1 MNLPSSLLRRNEV
14 LSLQQFRP
22 VDDAGHCEQC
32 ECISTKDVYT
42 TGQTPAKG
50 PPPRI
55 RTPSNTAIAWSSI
68 RAIAWPAVISFISAS
83 AGFVYGSSNGSR
95 QTLLTLEHKNIPRS
109 QPPEERQGSA
119 PSCGGSGTGD
129 ASYDLPLHVGALII
143 VLFVSSTACA
153 FPMLALKFRQ
163 LRIPP
168 VFLFVVQHFG
178 TGVLLATAF
187 VHLLPTAFQSLND
200 PCLSSFWTV
209 DYPAMP
215 GAIALAAIFLV
226 TLAEMIFSKGRHS
239 HQVPVN
245 ALNGEAHRIET
256 RPVPNEDVQ
265 HSAAHERGAFAS
277 RGALYG
283 RSTSV
288 GRGLTEAG
296 EGTVEQSPADRE
308 DSTGSGEAFKSQ
320 TSHPDQEF
328 KKAILQCTM
337 LEMGIL
343 FHSIF
348 IGMALSVTLG
358 TDFVILLIAIVF
370 HQTCEGLALGA
381 RIAHIP
387 WTKGAKQPWLMAVAY
402 GCTTP
407 LGQAI
412 GLSVHRLY
420 DPDSQVGLLVVGIFN
435 ALSAGLLCFS
445 SLVELLSEDFLSD
458 ESWKILHGRRRAVA
472 FALVFAGA
480 FAMSLIGG
488 WA

>member
-1 MNLPSSLLRRNEV
+1 MNLPSSLLRRNE
-14 LSLQQFRP
+14 LLASQQLQL
-22 VDDAGHCEQC
+22 VDNAGHCERC
-32 ECISTKDVYT
+32 DCISIKDVYA
-42 TGQTPAKG
+42 TGHNTAKE
-50 PPPRI
+50 PPPCI
-55 RTPSNTAIAWSSI
+55 RTPGNTATAWSSI
-68 RAIAWPAVISFISAS
+68 RAIALPVVISFISAS

-95 QTLLTLEHKNIPRS
+95 QPPLILEHKNTPRS
-109 QPPEERQGSA
+109 QPLKERQGSA

-153 FPMLALKFRQ
+153 FPMLALKFRR

-168 VFLFVVQHFG
+168 AFLFVVQHFG

-187 VHLLPTAFQSLND
+187 VHLFPTAFQSLND

-239 HQVPVN
+239 HQIPVN
-245 ALNGEAHRIET
+245 ALNGEPHRIET

-265 HSAAHERGAFAS
+265 HSAAHEHGAFAS

-296 EGTVEQSPADRE
+296 EGTLEHSPADRE
-308 DSTGSGEAFKSQ
+308 DSTVSGEAVKAE
-320 TSHPDQEF
+320 SHHDQEF

-387 WTKGAKQPWLMAVAY
+387 WEKGAKQPWLMAVAY

>member
-1 MNLPSSLLRRNEV
+1 MGDDISTMNLPSSLLRRNE
-14 LSLQQFRP
+14 LLTSQQLQF
-22 VDDAGHCEQC
+22 VDDAEHCERC
-32 ECISTKDVYT
+32 DCISIKDVYATGHT
-42 TGQTPAKG
+42 TAKE

-55 RTPSNTAIAWSSI
+55 RTTSNIATAWLSI
-68 RAIAWPAVISFISAS
+68 RAIALPVVISLISAS
-83 AGFVYGSSNGSR
+83 AGFVYGSYNGSR
-95 QTLLTLEHKNIPRS
+95 QTPLTLEHKNTPRS
-109 QPPEERQGSA
+109 QPLKERQGSA
-119 PSCGGSGTGD
+119 PSCGGSGTGH

-153 FPMLALKFRQ
+153 FP
-163 LRIPP
+163 
-168 VFLFVVQHFG
+168 QHSCICY
-178 TGVLLATAF
+178 
-187 VHLLPTAFQSLND
+187 QR
-200 PCLSSFWTV
+200 LSSFWTV

-239 HQVPVN
+239 HQIPVN

-256 RPVPNEDVQ
+256 RPVPDEDEQ

-296 EGTVEQSPADRE
+296 EGTLEHSPADRE
-308 DSTGSGEAFKSQ
+308 DSTVSHEAVKSE
-320 TSHPDQEF
+320 SHYDQEF

-387 WTKGAKQPWLMAVAY
+387 WGKGAKQPWLMAVAY

>member
-1 MNLPSSLLRRNEV
+1 MGELLT
-14 LSLQQFRP
+14 SQQLQF
-22 VDDAGHCEQC
+22 VDDAEHCERC
-32 ECISTKDVYT
+32 DCISIKDVYATGHT
-42 TGQTPAKG
+42 TAKE

-55 RTPSNTAIAWSSI
+55 RTTSNIATAWSSI
-68 RAIAWPAVISFISAS
+68 RAIALPVVISLISAS
-83 AGFVYGSSNGSR
+83 AGFVYGAYNGSR
-95 QTLLTLEHKNIPRS
+95 QAPLTLEHKNTPRS
-109 QPPEERQGSA
+109 QPLKERQGSA

-153 FPMLALKFRQ
+153 FPMLALKFRR

-168 VFLFVVQHFG
+168 AFLFVVQHFG
-178 TGVLLATAF
+178 TGVLLAT
-187 VHLLPTAFQSLND
+187 
-200 PCLSSFWTV
+200 
-209 DYPAMP
+209 
-215 GAIALAAIFLV
+215 IFLV

-239 HQVPVN
+239 HQIPVN

-256 RPVPNEDVQ
+256 RPVPSEDVQ

-288 GRGLTEAG
+288 GRGLTEGG
-296 EGTVEQSPADRE
+296 EGTLEHSPADRE
-308 DSTGSGEAFKSQ
+308 DSTVSAEAVKAE
-320 TSHPDQEF
+320 SHHDQEF

-387 WTKGAKQPWLMAVAY
+387 WGKGAKQPWLMAVAY